1 MNINLTAA
9 NNLRSP
15 IAEAFRS
22 FRTNI
27 QFSNVD
33 KQIKSL
39 VITSSIPG
47 EGKSTIA
54 FNLAVSIAQTEKK
67 VLLIDTDLRKPNIYT
82 YIESQHFMGLTNII
96 AQDIDYREVLHRKDG
111 FLNLDIIIS
120 GPIPPNPSEILGS
133 EKMKSLMEELE
144 QEYDIIIMDSPP
156 AGLVTDAAV
165 LSTIVD
171 GVIMVCAADK
181 TKREDIG
188 KSIDS
193 LNKVNA
199 NIIGFVINKVK
210 NKKGS
215 IYNSYCYNVK

>member
-1 MNINLTAA
+1 MNINLSEAK
-9 NNLRSP
+9 NLRSP

-27 QFSNVD
+27 QFSNID

-54 FNLAVSIAQTEKK
+54 FNLALSTAQTEKR
-67 VLLIDTDLRKPNIYT
+67 VLLIDTDLRKPNIYS
-82 YIESQHFMGLTNII
+82 YIEIQDSVGLTNII
-96 AQDIDYREVLHRKDG
+96 VQDMDYREVLHSKED

-120 GPIPPNPSEILGS
+120 GPVPPNPSEILGS
-133 EKMKSLMEELE
+133 EKMKSLMDELE
-144 QEYDIIIMDSPP
+144 QEYDMIILDSPP
-156 AGLVTDAAV
+156 VGLVTDAAV

-171 GVIMVCAADK
+171 GVIMVCAASK

-188 KSIDS
+188 KAIDS

-215 IYNSYCYNVK
+215 IYSSYYNGK

>member
-1 MNINLTAA
+1 MNINLSEAK
-9 NNLRSP
+9 NLRSP
-15 IAEAFRS
+15 IAEAFRI

-47 EGKSTIA
+47 EGKSTVA

-67 VLLIDTDLRKPNIYT
+67 VLLIDTDLRKPNIYS

-96 AQDIDYREVLHRKDG
+96 AQDIDYKDVLHRRDG

-133 EKMKSLMEELE
+133 EKMKGLMEELE
-144 QEYDIIIMDSPP
+144 QEYDMIIMDSPP
-156 AGLVTDAAV
+156 VGLVTDAAV

-171 GVIMVCAADK
+171 GVIMVCAARK

-215 IYNSYCYNVK
+215 IYNSYYYGK